1 MKSGVSWFVT
11 CAVIATVLVSGCEND
26 DDNSKDSSGS
36 TNNASTA
43 STTNA
48 PTDSPGST
56 ANAATELLGLWV
68 GPAGTGQG
76 ETVVEV
82 TSYYLGSPG
91 DDYAANCGTL
101 TWVNG
106 DQRQIEDAVYDPPVL
121 KFYLA
126 PMGGEPL
133 PLSHVWNAVDRWEL
147 QYHGGVLSGVGTKLS
162 TGRHD
167 GFPIGYYDVSL
178 TRQQ

>member
-68 GPAGTGQG
+68 GTGQG